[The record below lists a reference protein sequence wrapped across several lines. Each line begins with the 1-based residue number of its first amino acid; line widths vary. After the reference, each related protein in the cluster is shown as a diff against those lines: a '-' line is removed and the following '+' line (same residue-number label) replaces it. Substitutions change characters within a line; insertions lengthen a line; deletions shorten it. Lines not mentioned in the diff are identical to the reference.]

1 LVGSLQ
7 TYEATLPHQ
16 KKGKSIALKY
26 IKKEH
31 DYSFN
36 NDLNSEDIAL
46 VTRKFRNFM
55 FKKRNNSKDKKK
67 TPKILPKEMS
77 YKIEVKVKI

>member
-67 TPKILPKEMS
+67 KPQRFCQKKWVIK
-77 YKIEVKVKI
+77 